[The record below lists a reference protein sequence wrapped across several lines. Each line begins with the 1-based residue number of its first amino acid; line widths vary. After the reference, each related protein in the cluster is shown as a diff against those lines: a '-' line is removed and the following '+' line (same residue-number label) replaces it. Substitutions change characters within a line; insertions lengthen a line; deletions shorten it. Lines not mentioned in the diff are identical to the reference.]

1 MATDVAARGID
12 VDDVTHV
19 INHTIPDED
28 KTYLHRAGRTGRAG
42 KTGIAVTFVDWD
54 DMHKWS
60 LINKALE
67 MGIPEPMETYSSSPH
82 LYVDLEIPEGS
93 KGRLKTAGPPRVRE
107 PQAAS
112 GSRDGGRD
120 GGRGGQRS
128 GGDRNGG
135 GQRPPRTSTTGT
147 APAATPAA
155 DGAARPPRSRNRTRT
170 RRPSTPAAE

>member
-1 MATDVAARGID
+1 
-12 VDDVTHV
+12 
-19 INHTIPDED
+19 
-28 KTYLHRAGRTGRAG
+28 
-42 KTGIAVTFVDWD
+42 VTFVDWD

-82 LYVDLEIPEGS
+82 LFTDLDIPEGS

-107 PQAAS
+107 PQAQS

-128 GGDRNGG
+128 GGDRGG
-135 GQRPPRTSTTGT
+135 RPPRDAAATGSTT
-147 APAATPAA
+147 PAAAPAA
-155 DGAARPPRSRNRTRT
+155 DGASRPPRSRNRTRT